1 MSGES
6 MREQLESAFDQ
17 EVEVNEEEQQEET
30 GGSGEEEPKEPLGA
44 AEASA
49 EETGAEAEAGKEPV
63 GEPEGEGAP
72 TGEIREP
79 EGEGEPTGEI
89 GEPVLDD
96 AVAKGD
102 AGAIGGGTPAPVSWK
117 PAVREHWDTL
127 PPEVQQE
134 VKRRETEIQ
143 RGLQTASGH
152 KRVAEE
158 YYRVFAPF
166 QPFIQA
172 AGSTPAQTITELMT
186 TAVQLTQG
194 SPAKKAEVV
203 RNIINEYGVDIR
215 MLDDALAGGELPQDQ
230 NAPLLRSIDERLAPI
245 NQFMGEIGGMRQQ
258 ADQAVDYEAADA
270 VDSFAE
276 GHEYYE
282 DLRDD
287 MADLMEM
294 AANRNRGM
302 SLDQAYDRAAQAH
315 PDIGPILLQR
325 KNAEQGKIDAD
336 ALRKKKNAASSIS
349 GSPTGQKSNAAEGTI
364 RATMEELWDDSESSV
379 GHG

>member
-6 MREQLESAFDQ
+6 MREQLESAFE
-17 EVEVNEEEQQEET
+17 EVEANEEEKQEET
-30 GGSGEEEPKEPLGA
+30 GGSPEDSEESLRDTEASVGEEPAGEEPAGEPEGEEEP
-44 AEASA
+44 S
-49 EETGAEAEAGKEPV
+49 

-72 TGEIREP
+72 ADETGEPI
-79 EGEGEPTGEI
+79 
-89 GEPVLDD
+89 LDE
-96 AVAKGD
+96 AAAGGD
-102 AGAIGGGTPAPVSWK
+102 EGAIGGGTPAPVSWK
-117 PAVREHWDTL
+117 PGVREHWDTL

-143 RGLQTASGH
+143 RGLQQAAGH

-158 YYRVFAPF
+158 YYRAFAPF

-172 AGSTPAQTITELMT
+172 AGSTPAQTISELMT

-203 RNIINEYGVDIR
+203 RNIINEYAVDIR
-215 MLDDALAGGELPQDQ
+215 MLDEALAGGELPQDQ
-230 NAPLLRSIDERLAPI
+230 NAPLLHAIDERLAPI

-258 ADQAVDYEAADA
+258 ADSVVNDEAAGAVDD
-270 VDSFAE
+270 FAE
-276 GHEYYE
+276 QHEYYE

-294 AANRNRGM
+294 AANRGRGM
-302 SLDQAYDRAAQAH
+302 SLDQAYDRVAQAH
-315 PDIGPILLQR
+315 PEIGPILQQR

-349 GSPTGQKSNAAEGTI
+349 GSPTGQKSTAAEGSM
-364 RATMEELWDDSESSV
+364 RATMEELWDDSEGSV